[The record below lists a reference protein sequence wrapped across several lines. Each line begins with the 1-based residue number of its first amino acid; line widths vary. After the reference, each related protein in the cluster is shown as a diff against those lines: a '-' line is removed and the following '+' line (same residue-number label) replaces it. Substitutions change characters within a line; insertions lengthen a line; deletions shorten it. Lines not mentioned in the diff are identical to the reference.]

1 MLWLKK
7 YTRPP
12 RCGQPRP
19 RAFSPSASMLR
30 TARYAYLTLAVMLSP
45 ALAEGQAYT
54 WTYSVD
60 AEKVFGNGL
69 AAYKQGRFDEA
80 LNHLRQLAEFP
91 LNQRSSVGQFLVGKA
106 LYRLGHFAEA
116 IDAALALQRR
126 FPRSRYLPDTR
137 LLIGDSFFNSKHY
150 DEAASQYGRLLATQA
165 PLGLQ
170 AQAAERLAAM
180 VWNGQIKEQEL
191 MRLRQAVGAR
201 RLREALF
208 FGRSRWYQR
217 LGWEEEAAQAV
228 QTYRDSVANGIFAPV
243 AAVWRNVQPVQR
255 SGVGSGS
262 PRLGLLLPLTGPYQR
277 IGEELRQGVLL
288 ANREA
293 GSPFELVIADTGVDY
308 GNLPIATDRADSVS
322 ESSASGLLRVAY
334 GAQQLLDQGVAAII
348 GPLFSSSSVV
358 AATVAARA
366 GVPLLV
372 PLAQQSGL
380 DELSH
385 SVFQLRTVPET
396 QARLLG
402 EYATLVLGLEHLAII
417 SPLSDYG
424 WDFAR
429 EFTRIAERNGGQIE
443 YSDWYVP
450 NETRDFRHV
459 FKEIRKAGFA
469 LRPPPDTSDTL
480 EVVEEKLE
488 ADMFIDTIDGVVVV
502 VESFADAK
510 TIAPQVHFH
519 RLQTQVLG
527 NDAWWDSEAIRQM
540 RPGERKNFDGVIFV
554 SARQTES
561 AAEQSFVSAFRKQF
575 RRDPLYSATSYDAT
589 HLLINGW
596 EQGYR
601 DPAALTEWLTS
612 IRFYEGASGAIS
624 LSPDVRSNSAL
635 TLLKI
640 ERDKVRSLGTGDLPK
655 MGVVEWDASQ
665 RQVLRP

>member
-1 MLWLKK
+1 MPWRKK

-12 RCGQPRP
+12 RCGQPRLRSFFP
-19 RAFSPSASMLR
+19 YIQR
-30 TARYAYLTLAVMLSP
+30 TARYLCLGLAALLAP
-45 ALAEGQAYT
+45 TLAEGQAYT

-69 AAYKQGRFDEA
+69 AAYKQGRFEEA
-80 LNHLRQLAEFP
+80 LNHLRQLVEFP

-106 LYRLGHFAEA
+106 LYRLGHFADA

-126 FPRSRYLPDTR
+126 FPTSRYLPDSR
-137 LLIGDSFFNSKHY
+137 LLIGDSFFNIKHY
-150 DEAASQYGRLLATQA
+150 DEAASQYSRLLATPA
-165 PLGLQ
+165 PLSLQ

-180 VWNGQIKEQEL
+180 AWNGQIKEQEL
-191 MRLRQAVGAR
+191 TRLRQAVGAR

-208 FGRSRWYQR
+208 FGRARWYQR
-217 LGWEEEAAQAV
+217 LGWQEEAAQAM
-228 QTYRDSVANGIFAPV
+228 QTYRDSVVSGIFAPI
-243 AAVWRNVQPVQR
+243 AAVWGSVQPVQR
-255 SGVGSGS
+255 PGVGTES
-262 PRLGLLLPLTGPYQR
+262 PRLGLLLPLTGPCHR
-277 IGEELRQGVLL
+277 IGEELREGVQL

-293 GSPFELVIADTGVDY
+293 GSPFELVVTDTGVDY
-308 GNLPIATDRADSVS
+308 GNLPIATECDDVS
-322 ESSASGLLRVAY
+322 QSSASSLLRVAD
-334 GAQQLLDQGVAAII
+334 GAQQLLDQGVVAII
-348 GPLFSSSSVV
+348 GPLFSSPSVV

-380 DELSH
+380 DALGH
-385 SVFQLRTVPET
+385 SVFQLRAVPKTE
-396 QARLLG
+396 ARLLG

-429 EFTRIAERNGGQIE
+429 EFTRIAERNGGQIVH
-443 YSDWYVP
+443 SDWYVP
-450 NETRDFRHV
+450 EETTDFRLV
-459 FKEIRKAGFA
+459 FEEIRKAGFA
-469 LRPPPDTSDTL
+469 LRPPPPDTL
-480 EVVEEKLE
+480 EVVEGELE
-488 ADMFIDTIDGVVVV
+488 VEEELKADMFIDTIDGVVVV
-502 VESFADAK
+502 VERFEDAK

-575 RRDPLYSATSYDAT
+575 RRDPLYSATGYDAT
-589 HLLINGW
+589 HLLIEGW
-596 EQGYR
+596 EQGHR
-601 DPAALTEWLTS
+601 DPAALIEWLATV
-612 IRFYEGASGAIS
+612 RFYEGASGTIS
-624 LSPDVRSNSAL
+624 LSPDVRSNNAL

-640 ERDKVRSLGTGDLPK
+640 ERDKVRSLGTGDLPQ
-655 MGVVEWDASQ
+655 MGDAE
-665 RQVLRP
+665 

>member
-1 MLWLKK
+1 MPWLKK

-12 RCGQPRP
+12 RYGQPRL
-19 RAFSPSASMLR
+19 RVFSAPSSMLR
-30 TARYAYLTLAVMLSP
+30 MARCACLILVAVLAP
-45 ALAEGQAYT
+45 TLAEGQAYA

-69 AAYKQGRFDEA
+69 AAYKQERFDEA

-91 LNQRSSVGQFLVGKA
+91 LNQRSSAGQFLVGKS

-126 FPRSRYLPDTR
+126 FPKSRYLPDTR

-180 VWNGQIKEQEL
+180 AWNRQIKEQEL
-191 MRLRQAVGAR
+191 TRLRQAVGAR
-201 RLREALF
+201 RLREALL
-208 FGRSRWYQR
+208 FGQARWYQR
-217 LGWEEEAAQAV
+217 LGRGAEAAQAM

-243 AAVWRNVQPVQR
+243 AAVWGSIQPVQR
-255 SGVGSGS
+255 PGVGSES
-262 PRLGLLLPLTGPYQR
+262 PRLGLLLPLTGPDQR
-277 IGEELRQGVLL
+277 YGEELRQGVLL
-288 ANREA
+288 ANQEA

-308 GNLPIATDRADSVS
+308 GDLPIATDRATDVS
-322 ESSASGLLRVAY
+322 ESPSSGLLRVAY
-334 GAQQLLDQGVAAII
+334 GAQRLLDQGVVAII
-348 GPLFSSSSVV
+348 GPLRSSASVV

-380 DELSH
+380 DSLGH
-385 SVFQLRTVPET
+385 SVFQLRPVLKTE
-396 QARLLG
+396 ARLLG

-429 EFTRIAERNGGQIE
+429 EFTFIAERNGGRIE
-443 YSDWYVP
+443 HSDWYVP
-450 NETRDFRHV
+450 NETKDFRLV
-459 FKEIRKAGFA
+459 FEEIRKAGFA

-480 EVVEEKLE
+480 AVVEEEPKLT

-502 VESFADAK
+502 VESFEDAK

-527 NDAWWDSEAIRQM
+527 NDAWWDPEAIRQM

-575 RRDPLYSATSYDAT
+575 RRNPLYSATGYDAT

-601 DPAALTEWLTS
+601 DSAALIEWLTS

-624 LSPDVRSNSAL
+624 LSSDVRSNSAL

-640 ERDKVRSLGTGDLPK
+640 ERDKVRSLSTGDLPE
-655 MGVVEWDASQ
+655 MDAAE
-665 RQVLRP
+665 

>member
-1 MLWLKK
+1 MSWFKK

-19 RAFSPSASMLR
+19 RSFFPCIQR
-30 TARYAYLTLAVMLSP
+30 TARHLCLVLAAVLAP
-45 ALAEGQAYT
+45 TLAEGQAYT
-54 WTYSVD
+54 WTYSVG

-116 IDAALALQRR
+116 IDAALALQHR

-180 VWNGQIKEQEL
+180 AWNGQIKEQEL
-191 MRLRQAVGAR
+191 TRLRQAVGDR

-208 FGRSRWYQR
+208 FGRVRWYQR
-217 LGWEEEAAQAV
+217 LDWGEKAAQAM

-243 AAVWRNVQPVQR
+243 AAVWGSVQPVQR
-255 SGVGSGS
+255 PGVGMGS
-262 PRLGLLLPLTGPYQR
+262 PRLGLLLPLTGPCHR
-277 IGEELRQGVLL
+277 IGEELREGVQL
-288 ANREA
+288 ANREV
-293 GSPFELVIADTGVDY
+293 GSPFELVVTDTGVDY
-308 GNLPIATDRADSVS
+308 GNLPIATECDEVS
-322 ESSASGLLRVAY
+322 ESSASGLLRLAY
-334 GAQQLLDQGVAAII
+334 GAQRLLDQGVVAII
-348 GPLFSSSSVV
+348 GPLFSSPSVV
-358 AATVAARA
+358 AATVAAHA

-380 DELSH
+380 DALGH
-385 SVFQLRTVPET
+385 SVFQLRAVPKTE
-396 QARLLG
+396 ARLLG

-424 WDFAR
+424 WDFAS
-429 EFTRIAERNGGQIE
+429 EFTRIAERNGGQIVH
-443 YSDWYVP
+443 SDWYVP
-450 NETRDFRHV
+450 EETTDFRLV
-459 FKEIRKAGFA
+459 FEEIRKAGFA
-469 LRPPPDTSDTL
+469 LRPPPPDTL
-480 EVVEEKLE
+480 EVVEEELKV
-488 ADMFIDTIDGVVVV
+488 DMFIDTIDGVVVV
-502 VESFADAK
+502 VESFEDAK

-527 NDAWWDSEAIRQM
+527 NDAWWDPEAIRQM

-561 AAEQSFVSAFRKQF
+561 AAERSFVSAFRKQF
-575 RRDPLYSATSYDAT
+575 RRDPLYSATGYDAT
-589 HLLINGW
+589 HLLIKGW

-601 DPAALTEWLTS
+601 DPAALIEWLTS

-655 MGVVEWDASQ
+655 MGTAE
-665 RQVLRP
+665 

>member
-1 MLWLKK
+1 
-7 YTRPP
+7 
-12 RCGQPRP
+12 
-19 RAFSPSASMLR
+19 MLR
-30 TARYAYLTLAVMLSP
+30 MARYACLALAVVLAP
-45 ALAEGQAYT
+45 TLAEGQART
-54 WTYSVD
+54 WTYSAD

-106 LYRLGHFAEA
+106 LYGLGHFAEA

-126 FPRSRYLPDTR
+126 FPASRYLPNAR
-137 LLIGDSFFNSKHY
+137 LLIGDSFFKIKYHS
-150 DEAASQYGRLLATQA
+150 EAASQYGRLLATQA
-165 PLGLQ
+165 PLGIQ

-180 VWNGQIKEQEL
+180 AWNGQIKEQDL
-191 MRLRQAVGAR
+191 TRLRQAVGAR

-208 FGRSRWYQR
+208 FGRARWYQR
-217 LGWEEEAAQAV
+217 LGWGEKATEAIQA
-228 QTYRDSVANGIFAPV
+228 YRDSVANGIFAPV
-243 AAVWRNVQPVQR
+243 AAVWGSVQHERPD
-255 SGVGSGS
+255 VGSGS

-277 IGEELRQGVLL
+277 IGEELHQGVLL

-293 GSPFELVIADTGVDY
+293 GSPFELVIDDTGVDY
-308 GNLPIATDRADSVS
+308 GNLPIGTDRGGDVS

-334 GAQQLLDQGVAAII
+334 GAQRLLDQGVVAII

-380 DELSH
+380 DALSH
-385 SVFQLRTVPET
+385 SVFQLRTVPKT

-443 YSDWYVP
+443 HSDWYVP
-450 NETRDFRHV
+450 NETKDFRLV
-459 FKEIRKAGFA
+459 FEEIRKAGFA
-469 LRPPPDTSDTL
+469 LRPPPDTL
-480 EVVEEKLE
+480 EVVEGELE
-488 ADMFIDTIDGVVVV
+488 VEEELTADMFIDTIDGVVVV
-502 VESFADAK
+502 VENFADAK

-527 NDAWWDSEAIRQM
+527 NDAWWNPEAIRQM

-561 AAEQSFVSAFRKQF
+561 AAARSFVSAFRKQF
-575 RRDPLYSATSYDAT
+575 RRDPLYAPAGYDAT
-589 HLLINGW
+589 RLLLEGW

-601 DPAALTEWLTS
+601 DPAALIEWLTTV
-612 IRFYEGASGAIS
+612 RFYEGASGTIS

-640 ERDKVRSLGTGDLPK
+640 ERDKVRSLDTGDLPE
-655 MGVVEWDASQ
+655 MGSAGWDSVH

>member
-1 MLWLKK
+1 MQWRKK
-7 YTRPP
+7 YTRPL
-12 RCGQPRP
+12 RYGQPRP
-19 RAFSPSASMLR
+19 RAFSRPAAVQR
-30 TARYAYLTLAVMLSP
+30 IARYVCVVLAAVLVP
-45 ALAEGQAYT
+45 NFVEGQVRT
-54 WTYSVD
+54 WPYSAA
-60 AEKVFGNGL
+60 AENIFGNGL
-69 AAYKQGRFDEA
+69 AAYQQGRFDEA

-91 LNQRSSVGQFLVGKA
+91 LNQRSSAGQFLLGRA

-126 FPRSRYLPDTR
+126 FPTSRYLPNAR
-137 LLIGDSFFNSKHY
+137 LLIGDSFFKSKHHA
-150 DEAASQYGRLLATQA
+150 EAASQYGRLLATQA
-165 PLGLQ
+165 PLGIQ

-180 VWNGQIKEQEL
+180 VWNGQVKEQEL
-191 MRLRQAVGAR
+191 TRLRQAVGAG

-208 FGRSRWYQR
+208 YGRVRWYQR
-217 LGWEEEAAQAV
+217 LGWGEEAAQAM
-228 QTYRDSVANGIFAPV
+228 QTYRDSVVNGIFAPL
-243 AAVWRNVQPVQR
+243 AAVWGGQSAQR
-255 SGVGSGS
+255 PRVGSES
-262 PRLGLLLPLTGPYQR
+262 PRLGLLLPVTGPYHR
-277 IGEELRQGVLL
+277 IGEELREGVQL

-293 GSPFELVIADTGVDY
+293 GNPFELVVADTGVDY
-308 GNLPIATDRADSVS
+308 GNLPIGTDLGSDLS
-322 ESSASGLLRVAY
+322 ESPASGLLRVAY
-334 GAQQLLDQGVAAII
+334 GVQQLLDQGVVAIV

-358 AATVAARA
+358 AATVAVRA

-380 DELSH
+380 DALGH
-385 SVFQLRTVPET
+385 SVFQLNTVPKT

-402 EYATLVLGLEHLAII
+402 EYATLVLGLEHLVII

-429 EFTRIAERNGGQIE
+429 EFTHIAERNGGQIAH
-443 YSDWYVP
+443 SDWYVP

-459 FKEIRKAGFA
+459 FEEIREAGFA
-469 LRPPPDTSDTL
+469 LRPPPPDTL

-527 NDAWWDSEAIRQM
+527 NDFWWDPEAIQQM
-540 RPGERKNFDGVIFV
+540 GPGERKNFDGVIFV

-561 AAEQSFVSAFRKQF
+561 AASRSFVSAFRKQF
-575 RRDPLYSATSYDAT
+575 RRDPLYAAAGYDGAR
-589 HLLINGW
+589 LLIDGW
-596 EQGYR
+596 EQGHR
-601 DPAALTEWLTS
+601 DPTALVEWLTTV
-612 IRFYEGASGAIS
+612 RFYQGASGVIS

-640 ERDKVRSLGTGDLPK
+640 ERDKVRSLSTGDLPK
-655 MGVVEWDASQ
+655 MGVAD
-665 RQVLRP
+665 

>member
-1 MLWLKK
+1 MPWLKK
-7 YTRPP
+7 YTRPLS
-12 RCGQPRP
+12 CGQPRP
-19 RAFSPSASMLR
+19 RCRQRIARCVCVVFAAMLVPNF
-30 TARYAYLTLAVMLSP
+30 AA
-45 ALAEGQAYT
+45 GQAHT

-91 LNQRSSVGQFLVGKA
+91 LNQRSSAGQFLVGKA

-126 FPRSRYLPDTR
+126 FPTSRYLSDSR
-137 LLIGDSFFNSKHY
+137 LLIGDSFFNSKHHS
-150 DEAASQYGRLLATQA
+150 EAASQYGRLLATQA
-165 PLGLQ
+165 PLGIQ

-180 VWNGQIKEQEL
+180 AWNGQIKEQEL
-191 MRLRQAVGAR
+191 TRLREAVGAG
-201 RLREALF
+201 RLREALL
-208 FGRSRWYQR
+208 FGRVRWYQR
-217 LGWEEEAAQAV
+217 LGLGEEAAQAM
-228 QTYRDSVANGIFAPV
+228 QTYRDSIANGIFAPV
-243 AAVWRNVQPVQR
+243 AAIWRNVEPVQR
-255 SGVGSGS
+255 PGVGSGS

-308 GNLPIATDRADSVS
+308 GNLPIGTDRGDVS
-322 ESSASGLLRVAY
+322 ESSSSSLLRVAY
-334 GAQQLLDQGVAAII
+334 GAQRLLDQGVVAIV

-358 AATVAARA
+358 AATVAAHA

-380 DELSH
+380 DGLGH

-429 EFTRIAERNGGQIE
+429 EFTRIAERNGGQIAH
-443 YSDWYVP
+443 SDWYVP
-450 NETRDFRHV
+450 NETKDFRRV
-459 FKEIRKAGFA
+459 FEEIRTAGFA
-469 LRPPPDTSDTL
+469 LRPPPPDTL
-480 EVVEEKLE
+480 EVVEGELE
-488 ADMFIDTIDGVVVV
+488 VEEELTADMFIDTIDGIVVV
-502 VESFADAK
+502 VESFEDAQ

-527 NDAWWDSEAIRQM
+527 NDAWWDPEAIRQM

-561 AAEQSFVSAFRKQF
+561 AAEQAFVNTFRKQF
-575 RRDPLYSATSYDAT
+575 RRDPLYSATGYDAT
-589 HLLINGW
+589 RLLIDGW

-601 DPAALTEWLTS
+601 DPAALIEWLATV
-612 IRFYEGASGAIS
+612 RFYEGASGTIS

-640 ERDKVRSLGTGDLPK
+640 ERDKVRSLGTGDLPE
-655 MGVVEWDASQ
+655 MGVAE
-665 RQVLRP
+665 

>member
-1 MLWLKK
+1 MPWRKK
-7 YTRPP
+7 YTRPL
-12 RCGQPRP
+12 RSGQPRP
-19 RAFSPSASMLR
+19 RVFSPPAYIQR
-30 TARYAYLTLAVMLSP
+30 TTRYLCLALAVVLTP
-45 ALAEGQAYT
+45 AFVEGQART
-54 WTYSVD
+54 WTYSVA
-60 AEKVFGNGL
+60 AEKIFGNGL
-69 AAYKQGRFDEA
+69 EAYKQGRFDEA

-91 LNQRSSVGQFLVGKA
+91 LNQRSSAGRFLLGKA

-116 IDAALALQRR
+116 IDAALVLQRR
-126 FPRSRYLPDTR
+126 FPTSRYLPNAR
-137 LLIGDSFFNSKHY
+137 LLIGDSFFNIKHH
-150 DEAASQYGRLLATQA
+150 DEASSQYGRLLATQA
-165 PLGLQ
+165 PLGIQ
-170 AQAAERLAAM
+170 VQAAERLAAM
-180 VWNGQIKEQEL
+180 EWNGQVKEQDL
-191 MRLRQAVGAR
+191 ARLRQAVGAG

-208 FGRSRWYQR
+208 FGRARWYQR
-217 LGWEEEAAQAV
+217 LGWEEEAAQAM

-243 AAVWRNVQPVQR
+243 AAVWGNVQPVQR
-255 SGVGSGS
+255 PGAGSGL
-262 PRLGLLLPLTGPYQR
+262 PRLGLLLPVTGPYHR
-277 IGEELRQGVLL
+277 IGGELHQGVQL
-288 ANREA
+288 ANLEA
-293 GSPFELVIADTGVDY
+293 GSPFELVVADTGVDY
-308 GNLPIATDRADSVS
+308 ENLPIGTDLGGDVS
-322 ESSASGLLRVAY
+322 ESSASGLLRVAD
-334 GAQQLLDQGVAAII
+334 GAQQLLDQGVVAIV

-380 DELSH
+380 DALSH
-385 SVFQLRTVPET
+385 SVFQLRTVPKTE
-396 QARLLG
+396 ARLLG

-443 YSDWYVP
+443 HSDWYVP
-450 NETRDFRHV
+450 NETKDFRLV
-459 FKEIRKAGFA
+459 FEEIRKAGFA

-480 EVVEEKLE
+480 EVVEEELE

-527 NDAWWDSEAIRQM
+527 NDAWWDPEAIRQM

-575 RRDPLYSATSYDAT
+575 RRNPDYAATSYDAT
-589 HLLINGW
+589 HLLIEGW
-596 EQGYR
+596 EQGHR
-601 DPAALTEWLTS
+601 DPAALIEWLATV
-612 IRFYEGASGAIS
+612 RFYEGASGTIS
-624 LSPDVRSNSAL
+624 LSPDVRSNNAL

-640 ERDKVRSLGTGDLPK
+640 ERDKVRSLDTGDLPQ
-655 MGVVEWDASQ
+655 MGDAE
-665 RQVLRP
+665 

>member
-1 MLWLKK
+1 MPWRKK

-12 RCGQPRP
+12 RCGQPRLRSFFP
-19 RAFSPSASMLR
+19 YIQR
-30 TARYAYLTLAVMLSP
+30 TARYLCLVLAALLAP
-45 ALAEGQAYT
+45 TLAEGQAYT

-91 LNQRSSVGQFLVGKA
+91 LNQRSSAGQFLVGKA

-137 LLIGDSFFNSKHY
+137 LLIGDSFFNIKHH

-165 PLGLQ
+165 PLGIQ

-180 VWNGQIKEQEL
+180 AWNGQIKEQEL
-191 MRLRQAVGAR
+191 TRLRQAVGDR

-208 FGRSRWYQR
+208 FGRARWYQR
-217 LGWEEEAAQAV
+217 LGWGEEAAQAM

-243 AAVWRNVQPVQR
+243 AAVWGNVQPVQR
-255 SGVGSGS
+255 PGAGSGL
-262 PRLGLLLPLTGPYQR
+262 PRLGLLLPLTGPCHR
-277 IGEELRQGVLL
+277 IGEELREGVQL

-293 GSPFELVIADTGVDY
+293 GSPFELVVTDTGVDY
-308 GNLPIATDRADSVS
+308 GNLPIATECDDVS
-322 ESSASGLLRVAY
+322 QSSAGSLLRVAD
-334 GAQQLLDQGVAAII
+334 GAQQLLDQGVVAIV
-348 GPLFSSSSVV
+348 GPLFSSPSVV

-380 DELSH
+380 DALGH
-385 SVFQLRTVPET
+385 SVFQLRAVPKTE
-396 QARLLG
+396 ARLLG

-443 YSDWYVP
+443 HSDWYVP
-450 NETRDFRHV
+450 EETTDFRLV
-459 FKEIRKAGFA
+459 FEEIRKAGFA
-469 LRPPPDTSDTL
+469 LRPPPPDTL
-480 EVVEEKLE
+480 EVVEGELEVEEKLT

-502 VESFADAK
+502 VERFEDAK

-527 NDAWWDSEAIRQM
+527 NDAWWDLEAIRQM

-561 AAEQSFVSAFRKQF
+561 AAEQSFVSTFRKQF
-575 RRDPLYSATSYDAT
+575 RRDPLYSATGYDAT
-589 HLLINGW
+589 HLLIAGW

-601 DPAALTEWLTS
+601 DPAALIEWLATV
-612 IRFYEGASGAIS
+612 RFYEGASGTIS

-640 ERDKVRSLGTGDLPK
+640 ERDKVRSLDTGDLPK
-655 MGVVEWDASQ
+655 MGDAE
-665 RQVLRP
+665 

>member
-1 MLWLKK
+1 MPWRKK
-7 YTRPP
+7 YTRPL
-12 RCGQPRP
+12 RYGQPRP
-19 RAFSPSASMLR
+19 RSFFSPACLQR
-30 TARYAYLTLAVMLSP
+30 TARYLCLVLAAVLAP
-45 ALAEGQAYT
+45 TLAEGQART
-54 WTYSVD
+54 WTYSVA
-60 AEKVFGNGL
+60 AEKIFGNGL
-69 AAYKQGRFDEA
+69 EAYKQGRFDEA

-91 LNQRSSVGQFLVGKA
+91 LNQRSSVGQFLLGKA

-116 IDAALALQRR
+116 IDAALVLQRR
-126 FPRSRYLPDTR
+126 FPTSRYLPHAR
-137 LLIGDSFFNSKHY
+137 LLIGDSFFNIKHH

-165 PLGLQ
+165 PLGIQ
-170 AQAAERLAAM
+170 VQAAERLAAM
-180 VWNGQIKEQEL
+180 ESNGQVKEQDL
-191 MRLRQAVGAR
+191 VRLRQAVGAG

-208 FGRSRWYQR
+208 FGRARWYQR
-217 LGWEEEAAQAV
+217 LGWEEEAAQAM

-243 AAVWRNVQPVQR
+243 AAVWGNVQPVQR
-255 SGVGSGS
+255 PGAGSGL
-262 PRLGLLLPLTGPYQR
+262 PRLGLLLPVTGPYHR
-277 IGEELRQGVLL
+277 IGGELHQGVQL
-288 ANREA
+288 ANLEA
-293 GSPFELVIADTGVDY
+293 GSPFELKVADTGVDY
-308 GNLPIATDRADSVS
+308 GNLPIGTDLGGDVS

-334 GAQQLLDQGVAAII
+334 GAQQLLDQGVVAIV

-380 DELSH
+380 DALSH
-385 SVFQLRTVPET
+385 SVFQLRTVPKTE
-396 QARLLG
+396 ARLLG

-443 YSDWYVP
+443 HSDWYVP
-450 NETRDFRHV
+450 NETKDFRLV
-459 FKEIRKAGFA
+459 FEEIRKAGFA

-480 EVVEEKLE
+480 EVVEEELE

-502 VESFADAK
+502 VESFEDAK

-527 NDAWWDSEAIRQM
+527 NDAWWDPEAIRQM

-561 AAEQSFVSAFRKQF
+561 AATRSFVSNFRKQF

-589 HLLINGW
+589 HLLIEGW
-596 EQGYR
+596 EQGHR
-601 DPAALTEWLTS
+601 DPAALIEWLATV
-612 IRFYEGASGAIS
+612 RFYEGASGTIS
-624 LSPDVRSNSAL
+624 LSPDVRSNNAL

-640 ERDKVRSLGTGDLPK
+640 ERDKVRSLDTGDLPQ
-655 MGVVEWDASQ
+655 MGDVE
-665 RQVLRP
+665 